1 MTPFIDGRQ
10 GSILLS
16 VFGSPPRTSSKGT
29 NMKIGIVGAGNI
41 GSALT
46 RLLRAAG
53 HEVTIANSRGPESLA
68 DLSAETGARAAAIE
82 DAVRGQ
88 EVVVVAVPM
97 KNPEPAPRRGLA
109 AVNPGFQVDLVISD
123 IVRDM
128 EDWIELPI
136 RVASCMAA

>member
-1 MTPFIDGRQ
+1 MRRRGLRILDHRQ
-10 GSILLS
+10 YLRRSL
-16 VFGSPPRTSSKGT
+16 V
-29 NMKIGIVGAGNI
+29 IVGA
-41 GSALT
+41 
-46 RLLRAAG
+46 RPC
-53 HEVTIANSRGPESLA
+53 HQVTVADSRGPASLA
-68 DLSAETGARAAAIE
+68 DLSAETGAQAAEIE
-82 DAVRGQ
+82 EAVRGQ